1 MTNEQNPN
9 IGNTDS
15 GLERG
20 MESLLAPDL
29 ILYNGKIV
37 TVDDKST
44 IAEAVAIKEGKFIA
58 VGRSNTVLALASSGT
73 TKCVDLQ
80 GRTVIPGL
88 IDGHFRMLDRATAQR
103 YGANVSLA
111 HSVADL
117 LDTVREAATR
127 IPKGQVITS
136 NSGWY
141 PHMLQEGR
149 DPTRLELDAAAP
161 NHPVILRGEF
171 IYLNSSALKQFNI
184 SKDTPQPDYG
194 WIEKDGNGEPTGVLM
209 GDAALLVQ
217 RAHLTFSHEQKIEAL
232 RWALQEKARAGLTG
246 VREGG
251 IAMSDLRCYH
261 ELYRAGELPI
271 RVSAQLALSMM
282 PPVEEILSNFERLQL
297 NNPVGDHWFRLDRA
311 AYIFADDDYNRMG
324 MSTPIHNQRVP
335 EDRITRFQH
344 ERESSTDKIE
354 RIVIGMAK
362 LGISGGILAGGDAM
376 IDYIL
381 DILERANAV
390 ASIRDRRWVMSQVVY
405 PKPRHHQRLRDLGIV
420 LTPMWHHYYYYPA
433 VSAYHGQV
441 IAQTMDPFRELLEAG
456 VKVGLG
462 SDVSQIPL
470 NYFVAIYFLHTRD
483 TWKWGVVNPEQ
494 AISREQALR
503 LLTINNAYLSFEE
516 NVKGSIEP
524 GKLADL
530 LVLSDDLMTV
540 PAENIT
546 RIRSLLTMVGGK
558 VVYQDSSYKGG
569 F

>member
-1 MTNEQNPN
+1 MINEQHPI
-9 IGNTDS
+9 IGNPDS
-15 GLERG
+15 GLEQSG
-20 MESLLAPDL
+20 ESLLAPDL

-44 IAEAVAIKEGKFIA
+44 IAEAVAIKDGKFIT
-58 VGRSNTVLALASSGT
+58 VGQNNTVLALASAV
-73 TKCVDLQ
+73 TKRVDLQ

-88 IDGHFRMLDRATAQR
+88 IDGHFRLLDRATAQH

-111 HSVADL
+111 HSVRDL
-117 LDTVREAATR
+117 LDTVRESATR
-127 IPKGQVITS
+127 IPEGQVITS

-141 PHMLQEGR
+141 PHMFQENR
-149 DPTRLELDAAAP
+149 DPTRLELDVAAP

-171 IYLNSSALKQFNI
+171 LYLNSYALKQFNI
-184 SKDTPQPDYG
+184 NRDTPQPEYG
-194 WIEKDGNGEPTGVLM
+194 WIEKDSNGEPTGVLM

-217 RAHLTFSHEQKIEAL
+217 RVHLNFTHEQKIDAL
-232 RWALQEKARAGLTG
+232 RWALQEKVRAGLTS

-261 ELYRAGELPI
+261 ELYRLGELPLRI
-271 RVSAQLALSMM
+271 SAQLALSMM

-297 NNPVGDHWFRLDRA
+297 NNPVGDHWFRMDRA

-335 EDRITRFQH
+335 EDRITKFQH
-344 ERESSTDKIE
+344 ERESSTGKIE
-354 RIVIGMAK
+354 QIVTGMAK

-381 DILERANAV
+381 DILERANA
-390 ASIRDRRWVMSQVVY
+390 AHSLEERRWVMSQVVY
-405 PKPRHHQRLRDLGIV
+405 PKARHHQRLRDLGIV

-433 VSAYHGQV
+433 VAAYHGKA

-456 VKVGLG
+456 VKMGLG

-470 NYFVAIYFLHTRD
+470 NYFTAIYFLHTRN
-483 TWKWGVVNPEQ
+483 TWKWGPVNPDQ

-516 NVKGSIEP
+516 KVKGSIEP

-530 LVLSDDLMTV
+530 LVLSDDIMTV
-540 PAENIT
+540 PAEKIP
-546 RIRSLLTMVGGK
+546 RIYPLVTMVYGK
-558 VVYQDSSYKGG
+558 VAHQDCAYKVT